1 MEISWQQRKCNNKV
15 LRHNFLFGAHI
26 MDPDIR
32 VLYQLESN
40 VLLNVNANAS
50 IVSSDS
56 HLVR

>member
-1 MEISWQQRKCNNKV
+1 M
-15 LRHNFLFGAHI
+15 
-26 MDPDIR
+26 MDSDIR

-50 IVSSDS
+50 IVSTDS